1 MRHFP
6 IKLGAA
12 VLTVSLFACFS
23 QAGAMPVLS
32 SNVSPNIASPVEKA
46 SYWRHGYGY
55 GYWGHGYYLTGRIT
69 DLTAT
74 AMGPITATVTTG
86 ATSKRRGHGQD
97 RRNSFRRS

>member
-55 GYWGHGYYLTGRIT
+55 GYWGTVVTGPTVATGRIT

-74 AMGPITATVTTG
+74 AMGPIPG
-86 ATSKRRGHGQD
+86 YNWRY
-97 RRNSFRRS
+97 